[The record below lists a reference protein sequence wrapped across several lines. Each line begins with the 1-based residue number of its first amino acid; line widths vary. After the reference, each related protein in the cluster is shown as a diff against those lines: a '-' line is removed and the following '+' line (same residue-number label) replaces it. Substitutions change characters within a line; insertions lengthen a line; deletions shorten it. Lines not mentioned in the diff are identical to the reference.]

1 MFCLE
6 LVLIIQIVIIL
17 LLLSTKKENLFPVAT
32 LSAKENQK
40 LLKLLSKGF
49 ERLICWNKYKIK
61 SDTKNEILLESIDYL
76 F

>member
-1 MFCLE
+1 MSGAGANNTDCNN
-6 LVLIIQIVIIL
+6 IIITIN
-17 LLLSTKKENLFPVAT
+17 KKKKNLFPVAT

>member
-1 MFCLE
+1 M
-6 LVLIIQIVIIL
+6 
-17 LLLSTKKENLFPVAT
+17 AT

-49 ERLICWNKYKIK
+49 ERLICWNIYKIK
-61 SDTKNEILLESIDYL
+61 SDTKNEILLESTDYL